1 MTDGHLSIADY
12 HVHDKRLAITHVE
25 VPEALR
31 GQRHRGGADGHI
43 VADAKARGFPSCRYV
58 RLCCSVSYCEMPSAL
73 NAFMQSINT
82 IGTYTLCKREIWR
95 FMKVW
100 NQTVIAPVVTT
111 LLFLA
116 IMSLAMGS
124 NSTRMVEGIAF
135 NQFIAP
141 GLIMMAV
148 VQNAFANTSSSLMLS
163 KIQGVIIDI
172 FMPPLTGGE
181 VTFCLVMGGIV
192 RGMLVGVVVMA
203 AVYCFVPFSLYH
215 FWIGLF
221 YILSASIMLALLGVL
236 TGIWSQS
243 FDQLSAI
250 TNYIITPLAF
260 LSGTFYSIRQLP
272 AAFYVLC
279 HFNPFFYMIDGFRYA
294 LIDYTDGTVELGM
307 VVLTG
312 VNITLW
318 LTTAYLF
325 RKGYR
330 LKT

>member
-1 MTDGHLSIADY
+1 MTG
-12 HVHDKRLAITHVE
+12 
-25 VPEALR
+25 
-31 GQRHRGGADGHI
+31 
-43 VADAKARGFPSCRYV
+43 
-58 RLCCSVSYCEMPSAL
+58 
-73 NAFMQSINT
+73 SINT
-82 IGTYTLCKREIWR
+82 IGVYTLCKREIWR

-100 NQTVIAPVVTT
+100 NQTVIAPVITT

-116 IMSLAMGS
+116 IMTLAMGA
-124 NSTRMVEGIAF
+124 NRRLVEGIAF

-148 VQNAFANTSSSLMLS
+148 VQNAFANTSSSLMLA

-172 FMPPLTGGE
+172 LMPPLTGSE
-181 VTFCLVMGGIV
+181 IVFSLVTGGIV
-192 RGMLVGVVVMA
+192 RGLMVGVVVMA
-203 AVYCFVPFSLYH
+203 SVYLFVPFTLFH
-215 FWIGLF
+215 PIVALF

-272 AAFYVLC
+272 DLFYSIC

-294 LIDYTDGTVELGM
+294 VIGYTDGGIGLGM
-307 VVLTG
+307 AVLTATN
-312 VNITLW
+312 VALW
-318 LTTAYLF
+318 VVTAHLF
-325 RKGYR
+325 NKGYR

>member
-1 MTDGHLSIADY
+1 
-12 HVHDKRLAITHVE
+12 
-25 VPEALR
+25 
-31 GQRHRGGADGHI
+31 
-43 VADAKARGFPSCRYV
+43 
-58 RLCCSVSYCEMPSAL
+58 
-73 NAFMQSINT
+73 MQSINI

-100 NQTVIAPVVTT
+100 NQTVVAPIITT

-116 IMSLAMGS
+116 IMTLAMGS
-124 NSTRMVEGIAF
+124 HASARMIEGIEF
-135 NQFIAP
+135 NRFIAP

-148 VQNAFANTSSSLMLS
+148 VQNAFANTSSSLMLA

-172 FMPPLTGGE
+172 LMPPLTGGE
-181 VTFCLVMGGIV
+181 IVFAYVMGGIV
-192 RGMLVGVVVMA
+192 RGALVGIVVMA
-203 AVYCFVPFSLYH
+203 AVYMFVPFTLYH

-221 YILSASIMLALLGVL
+221 YVVAASIMLALLGVL

-260 LSGTFYSIRQLP
+260 LSGTFYSIRDLP
-272 AAFYVLC
+272 EFFYRIC

-294 LIDYTDGTVELGM
+294 MTNYTDGTVGLGM
-307 VVLTG
+307 IVLT
-312 VNITLW
+312 VTNIVLW
-318 LTTAYLF
+318 TVTAWLF
-325 RKGYR
+325 KKGYR